1 MGEFARLGDVV
12 GTAQLFVKTWE
23 VPKRDPGV
31 NVMGKVKANVVR
43 NKKKSGECT
52 LMHAVRGAASVSI
65 GGHPSMFSNRA
76 QPVDN
81 TPYREIRKQPHER
94 VQQWNT

>member
-1 MGEFARLGDVV
+1 MGEFALLGDVLRS
-12 GTAQLFVKTWE
+12 AKFFMKTRE
-23 VPKRDPGV
+23 VPKRDPSI
-31 NVMGKVKANVVR
+31 NVVGKVKANVVR
-43 NKKKSGECT
+43 DKKKSGEST
-52 LMHAVRGAASVSI
+52 LMHAMRGAASVGI
-65 GGHPSMFSNRA
+65 GGHSTMFGNRA